1 MEARFTG
8 KGGVYMLKKQD
19 RQGVRTAADLERKY
33 DFGEIVK
40 IAENAKK
47 TADEALRVANSASA
61 ALESIL
67 LALQSAQSTSDTTS
81 V

>member
-1 MEARFTG
+1 
-8 KGGVYMLKKQD
+8 MLKKQD

-33 DFGEIVK
+33 DFSEILKV
-40 IAENAKK
+40 AENAQK

-61 ALESIL
+61 AFESFL
-67 LALQSAQSTSDTTS
+67 LALQSEKSTSDTTS